1 MEERASVRFC
11 PRCQADEPTFSF
23 QEETETTLRCLICGF
38 PVETA
43 LLLEEG
49 GAPGLPSPP
58 EVRILCVDD
67 DPLIRQMFGDI
78 LRFRGYGVLEA
89 ADGETALQTAA
100 RELPD
105 LILLD
110 IMMPGIDG
118 FEVCHRLKGDPEL
131 RTIPV
136 IILTAMTDPALNA
149 RAFQVGAELALRKP
163 AETAVVLRTIEA
175 ALGLADMRRTRG
187 EGEAAV
193 RRPDAPISSLAEPGI
208 EAAMDLGIPT
218 RSVALRIWTVDG
230 ASFDAKLFLHLNA
243 ENHDGPETVQDR
255 LNDPNLFVYLAVA
268 GEGPVLFLNK
278 IQIIRVDLTDEGLP
292 PEPAHDLSEVSIEP
306 VRVQLINGELLAGT
320 VRIEGPAGR
329 RRLSDFLNTQPAF
342 LPLSG
347 TDRLHLL
354 QKRFIVRII
363 PATA

>member
-1 MEERASVRFC
+1 MEERAPFRYC
-11 PRCQADEPTFSF
+11 RRCQADEPTFSF
-23 QEETETTLRCLICGF
+23 QEEEERTLRCLICGF
-38 PVETA
+38 PVETTLA
-43 LLLEEG
+43 LEG
-49 GAPGLPSPP
+49 DGVAGIPSPP

-89 ADGETALQTAA
+89 SDGEAALQVAE
-100 RELPD
+100 REPPD

-118 FEVCHRLKGDPEL
+118 FEVCRRLKADPNL
-131 RTIPV
+131 RSIPV
-136 IILTAMTDPALNA
+136 VILTAMNDPALNT

-163 AETAVVLRTIEA
+163 AETAIVLRTIEA
-175 ALGLADMRRTRG
+175 ALGLAGMRRSKADLEDAGPASAAPLSHLT
-187 EGEAAV
+187 EPDVEA
-193 RRPDAPISSLAEPGI
+193 S
-208 EAAMDLGIPT
+208 MDLGVPT
-218 RSVALRIWTVDG
+218 RPAGLKVWTVDG
-230 ASFDAKLFLHLNA
+230 AVFDATIFLHLNA
-243 ENHDGPETVQDR
+243 ETHDGPETVQDR
-255 LNDPNLFVYLAVA
+255 LNDPNLFLTLTVS
-268 GEGPVLFLNK
+268 GDTPVLFLNK
-278 IQIIRVDLTDEGLP
+278 IQIVRVDLTAEAP
-292 PEPAHDLSEVSIEP
+292 PTAPAHDLSEVSIEP
-306 VRVQLINGELLAGT
+306 VRVQLINAEQLSGT

-363 PATA
+363 PGSA

>member
-1 MEERASVRFC
+1 MEERAAVRFC

-38 PVETA
+38 PVETDLA
-43 LLLEEG
+43 LEG
-49 GAPGLPSPP
+49 DAGAGHPSPP

-67 DPLIRQMFGDI
+67 DPLIRQLFGDI

-89 ADGETALQTAA
+89 ADGDAALKMAA
-100 RELPD
+100 RERPD

-118 FEVCHRLKGDPEL
+118 FEVCQRLKGDAEL

-136 IILTAMTDPALNA
+136 VILTAMNDPALNT

-175 ALGLADMRRTRG
+175 ALGLADLRRAKT
-187 EGEAAV
+187 EGEPAAQ
-193 RRPDAPISSLAEPGI
+193 RPEAPLSSLADPGV

-218 RSVALRIWTVDG
+218 RPAALRIWTVDG
-230 ASFDAKLFLHLNA
+230 ASFDAQLFLHLNA
-243 ENHDGPETVQDR
+243 ETHDGPETVQDR
-255 LNDPNLFVYLAVA
+255 LNDPNFFISLTVP

-278 IQIIRVDLTDEGLP
+278 IQIIRVDPIGEGLP
-292 PEPAHDLSEVSIEP
+292 PEPAPDLSEVSLES

-342 LPLSG
+342 LPLAG
-347 TDRLHLL
+347 AERLHLL